1 MANVIMWEREFIG
14 YGVVLV
20 RKSGLGILSDH
31 FFILKYNQYSL
42 KESLRYRDTRC
53 GQVIVSAFLKIISK
67 LIL

>member
-1 MANVIMWEREFIG
+1 MGEREFIG

-31 FFILKYNQYSL
+31 FFALKYNQYSL
-42 KESLRYRDTRC
+42 KEFLRSLDIGRR
-53 GQVIVSAFLKIISK
+53 QVIVSAFLKIISK